1 MQENAFGQDSD
12 QTSIAS
18 ELRGE
23 RGEDFPS
30 REKAPDCEPKKPNA
44 GPCGGAGKPQRKAKQ
59 RELLELCGKRPQ
71 SHVAP
76 AFPFKGL
83 IGEGTLCVTSGE
95 CPWQKPRRPESARP
109 AIPPPPGYYT
119 L

>member
-12 QTSIAS
+12 QTSITS

-23 RGEDFPS
+23 TGEDFPLG
-30 REKAPDCEPKKPNA
+30 EKAPDREPKKPNA

-59 RELLELCGKRPQ
+59 QELLELCGKRPQ

-83 IGEGTLCVTSGE
+83 IGEGTLCVTSGVW
-95 CPWQKPRRPESARP
+95 PWQKPRQPEYAGSTVLP
-109 AIPPPPGYYT
+109 SPGYYT